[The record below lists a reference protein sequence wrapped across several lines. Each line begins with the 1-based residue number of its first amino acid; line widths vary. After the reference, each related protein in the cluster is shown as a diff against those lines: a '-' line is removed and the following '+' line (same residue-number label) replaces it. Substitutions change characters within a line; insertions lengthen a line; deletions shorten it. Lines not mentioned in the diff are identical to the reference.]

1 MPKVVED
8 EVVITKTEQEGKDAL
23 EAEGTFGASWRIMLF
38 RGVRDNDIEL
48 VKRVCSS
55 HPAAIHEH
63 FTSGMKEWELQW
75 DSLRWYEFG
84 DSTAL
89 YIASAYCSDK
99 VVRWL
104 LANGVDPDAVCYS
117 KQTAQD
123 VIGVC
128 TFKQEQAKTIDDLLK
143 ADRLPPQPPIK
154 PTLFAKIGYEDHLK
168 TVYEEVMN
176 PEDPDGPKMKRA
188 KRVSETVVRCK
199 VSVTY
204 KSYWLPPKTQYEV
217 RIRAMKSPEWRTER
231 TQATHKMITGLAAG
245 TTYELLSED
254 ISDFFETTYKY
265 LADQVVGSLPNK
277 LGLPSWFLEMAV
289 EKGLEGALDW
299 TYNATFDY
307 VDPAFWDELRGVSDG
322 SGTSYDLLRRI
333 HMLPEATKGHCSM
346 FGASDSATKSG
357 NLLQLR
363 ALDWDVD
370 GPFKD
375 NVNVVVYHND
385 DGSDRV
391 SWANIAWSGFIGSV
405 TGFNSQQL
413 GISEIGVTYP
423 DESFGKESRHGI
435 PFVNLLRDILEK
447 DSHFEDAN
455 KRISEA
461 TRTCNLILGVGDAKT
476 GEFNS
481 VQYSN
486 SVANFITSDNLQ
498 PVNETWH
505 APIEDVVY
513 FGMDWLCP
521 NYSEV
526 LHDRVSHHRG

>member
-1 MPKVVED
+1 M
-8 EVVITKTEQEGKDAL
+8 IGL
-23 EAEGTFGASWRIMLF
+23 LLLLF
-38 RGVRDNDIEL
+38 
-48 VKRVCSS
+48 
-55 HPAAIHEH
+55 
-63 FTSGMKEWELQW
+63 SGPVN
-75 DSLRWYEFG
+75 G
-84 DSTAL
+84 
-89 YIASAYCSDK
+89 AYC
-99 VVRWL
+99 
-104 LANGVDPDAVCYS
+104 NGSPSPDAPENSLPV
-117 KQTAQD
+117 AQ
-123 VIGVC
+123 
-128 TFKQEQAKTIDDLLK
+128 A
-143 ADRLPPQPPIK
+143 QPV
-154 PTLFAKIGYEDHLK
+154 LLK
-168 TVYEEVMN
+168 TVKNGLLQMSRSDDNSNSFHISHLWGTPYE
-176 PEDPDGPKMKRA
+176 
-188 KRVSETVVRCK
+188 
-199 VSVTY
+199 
-204 KSYWLPPKTQYEV
+204 Q
-217 RIRAMKSPEWRTER
+217 
-231 TQATHKMITGLAAG
+231 GLAHG
-245 TTYELLSED
+245 QLLSED

-322 SGTSYDLLRRI
+322 SGTDYDLLRRI

-481 VQYSN
+481 VQY
-486 SVANFITSDNLQ
+486 
-498 PVNETWH
+498 
-505 APIEDVVY
+505 
-513 FGMDWLCP
+513 
-521 NYSEV
+521 
-526 LHDRVSHHRG
+526 R